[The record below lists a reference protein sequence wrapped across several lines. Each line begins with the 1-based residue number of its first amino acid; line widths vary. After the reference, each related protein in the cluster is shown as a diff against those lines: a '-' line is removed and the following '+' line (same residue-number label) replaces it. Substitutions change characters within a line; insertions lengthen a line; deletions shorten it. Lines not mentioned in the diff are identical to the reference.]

1 MRLLK
6 RGLKPVHVFKSETVD
21 SGYVGTESVDL
32 YSHTVM
38 CRVSPGENKVTSEIY
53 GERAN
58 NMLNIIC
65 GKNAAIDYKLSF
77 TCKEQ
82 PEYKVVS
89 KKEYTDH
96 TVILAEVIV

>member
-21 SGYVGTESVDL
+21 SGYVGTETVDL
-32 YSHTVM
+32 YSHTAM
-38 CRVSPGENKVTSEIY
+38 CRVSPDENRITSEMY

-58 NMLNIIC
+58 NMLSIIC

-77 TCKEQ
+77 TDREK

-96 TVILAEVIV
+96 TVILAEAIV